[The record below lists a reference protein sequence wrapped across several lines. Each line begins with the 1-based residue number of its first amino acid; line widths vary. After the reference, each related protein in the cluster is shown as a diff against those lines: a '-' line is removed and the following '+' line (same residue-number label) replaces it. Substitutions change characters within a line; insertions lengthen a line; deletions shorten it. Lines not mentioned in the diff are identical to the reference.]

1 MQRTLKQVSLCA
13 AVAVLAVGH
22 FAQRECGAQVVV
34 ENFESYADQ
43 AALSASWAALSPGQ
57 QITVP
62 ASLSTDI
69 AHTGSQSMRF
79 NYNLS
84 PSPFFGQNAHDI
96 GVQSWG
102 SYDRLSFWYLGQ
114 SSNSSER
121 IDFRYLNEFNVQ
133 IGSTF
138 VIAAGTKANTWTQAI
153 VPLTGNLSNVK
164 YIRVGLAPT
173 NYGNG
178 VVWIDDISL
187 VPEPA
192 SLGMLCIGAIG
203 LVLRRR
209 TRSA

>member
-1 MQRTLKQVSLCA
+1 MQKILKHVGLWTA
-13 AVAVLAVGH
+13 AAVLAVSQ
-22 FAQRECGAQVVV
+22 FATRECGAQLVL

-43 AALSASWAALSPGQ
+43 AALSASWAALSPAQ

-69 AHTGSQSMRF
+69 AHTGSQSMRI
-79 NYNLS
+79 NYNLG
-84 PSPFFGQNAHDI
+84 PSPYFGQNAHDI
-96 GVQSWG
+96 GVQTWA

-114 SSNSSER
+114 SNNSTER

-133 IGSTF
+133 VGSTF
-138 VIAAGTKANTWTQAI
+138 VIVAGTKANTWTRAI

-173 NYGNG
+173 NYGSG

-187 VPEPA
+187 VPEPT
-192 SLGMLCIGAIG
+192 SLGMLCLGAIG

>member
-1 MQRTLKQVSLCA
+1 MQKILKHVGLWTA
-13 AVAVLAVGH
+13 AAVLAVSQ
-22 FAQRECGAQVVV
+22 FATRECGAQLVL

-43 AALSASWAALSPGQ
+43 AALSASWAALSPAQ

-69 AHTGSQSMRF
+69 AHTGSQSMRI
-79 NYNLS
+79 NYNLG
-84 PSPFFGQNAHDI
+84 PSPYFGQNAHDI
-96 GVQSWG
+96 GVQTWA

-114 SSNSSER
+114 SNNSTER

-133 IGSTF
+133 VGSTF
-138 VIAAGTKANTWTQAI
+138 VIAAGTKANTWTRAI

-173 NYGNG
+173 NYGSG

-187 VPEPA
+187 VPEPT
-192 SLGMLCIGAIG
+192 SLGMLCLGAIG